1 MVKMYK
7 YTYFKTHL
15 LNLKTD
21 LKDHKIEISLLSYS
35 KASFYATFFTETLS
49 DKR

>member
-1 MVKMYK
+1 MVTMYK

-21 LKDHKIEISLLSYS
+21 LKDHKIEITLLSYS
-35 KASFYATFFTETLS
+35 KASFYATFFLQ
-49 DKR
+49 KL